1 LPLIILFYDSIFQI
15 SSELINTVV
24 RMEVDG
30 AYYYRLFK
38 RRE

>member
-1 LPLIILFYDSIFQI
+1 MFAFYDSIQV
-15 SSELINTVV
+15 STELINTVV

-38 RRE
+38 R